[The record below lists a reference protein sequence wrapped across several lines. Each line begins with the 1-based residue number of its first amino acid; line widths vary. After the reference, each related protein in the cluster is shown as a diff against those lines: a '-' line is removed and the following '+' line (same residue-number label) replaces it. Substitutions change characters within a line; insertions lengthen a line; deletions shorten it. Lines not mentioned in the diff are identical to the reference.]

1 MSAPEWYR
9 PPGADIQEGALA
21 SWQPSPDDTV
31 GFGARAAV
39 RLVDSVLSLGVAQGV
54 AAVVL
59 HLGEAGVSV
68 PQLDSHEVAF
78 GAPAQLRVGMGVSI
92 ALAFAVGALTD
103 VIADA
108 IGGATLGKLLFGYR
122 VRAIDGG
129 VCSVGAAF
137 KRAVAYVWDAVFFG
151 MVAYTAM
158 RRSAWN
164 QRVGDRWAKT
174 IVVRNAAIPEPS
186 RISQRAILGAL
197 ISTAVSTLYSL
208 FVEIVYVP

>member
-39 RLVDSVLSLGVAQGV
+39 RLVDSVLTLGVAQGV
-54 AAVVL
+54 ASVVS
-59 HLGEAGVSV
+59 HLGEVGVTF
-68 PQLDSHEVAF
+68 P
-78 GAPAQLRVGMGVSI
+78 QLRVGMGVSI
-92 ALAFAVGALTD
+92 ALAFAIGTVTD

-129 VCSVGAAF
+129 VCGVGPAF
-137 KRAVAYVWDAVFFG
+137 KRGVAYVWDAVFFG
-151 MVAYTAM
+151 MVAYLSM

-174 IVVRNAAIPEPS
+174 IVVRNAAIPETS
-186 RISQRAILGAL
+186 RISQRAILGAVM
-197 ISTAVSTLYSL
+197 STAVSTLYSL